1 MKSFFPVAMYV
12 FGGGAHK
19 GSVIT
24 CLVDHDACVLSTFP
38 QVPRV
43 FIGEECVGG
52 GSDLA
57 ELDQSGKLQG
67 MLQTIGALQ

>member
-1 MKSFFPVAMYV
+1 MYV
-12 FGGGAHK
+12 FGGGAHN

-24 CLVDHDACVLSTFP
+24 CLVDHDACVLSPIP